1 MGTVI
6 VGPDRCDQQAASM
19 GWLCLGQ
26 LLLGQRQAVKNG
38 LDRRLAVA
46 PTALVGSNLV
56 KPLVEVGLQLDQ
68 AAIELLSLTRGMS
81 GVGNTWSVRF

>member
-1 MGTVI
+1 
-6 VGPDRCDQQAASM
+6 M